1 MMADMLSTGV
11 SGLLAFQ
18 RALDTT
24 SHNIANASTD
34 GYSREQVDLV
44 TRSTTTLGSGWVGTG
59 VDVAMVRRLY
69 DELIA
74 GQARNAGSGFQQLD
88 TFSTYASRIDNLF
101 SDSTTGLAATLQNFI
116 SAVQT
121 VATTPG
127 SVPARQ
133 VLLSQAQSLVN
144 RLKSYDGSLAT
155 INSQINAQ
163 LQSEASTISTLA
175 GEIANLNA
183 KIMAAQGV
191 NQQPP
196 NSLLDERDKLLRDLA
211 THVNVTSV
219 SQSDGSLNVF
229 IGTGQVLVIGGSAAA
244 IATAPDQFD
253 PAGVRFVVQGV
264 GPPTDVTD
272 SLAGGTVGGLLQ
284 FRRQMLDPARNAIG
298 QTAATVAALVN
309 GQQAAGLDLQGQQGT
324 ALFAVGGVNALV
336 SSRNLGSATAAVTRT
351 NSGALTAADYQL
363 VYDGANWT
371 MTRADTGAAI
381 TLTGSG
387 TNASPFLGDGLSIVL
402 SGTPQA
408 GDRILIQPTRGV
420 IAGMS
425 VLQTQPEKI
434 AAAAPL
440 LTSAATGNTGNGTI
454 DAGLLTGTTP
464 WVRGDYTLR
473 FTTATNWQVTD
484 ASNAVVASGV
494 YAAGTPIAFNGLQ
507 VTVGGAP
514 AAGDSFLIK
523 DNVNGTSDNRNA
535 LQIAALLS
543 KPVLNGGTVS
553 LSDNIGRLIT
563 DIGVQ
568 TSQAQTG
575 RDAQQIVMNDAN
587 NALNSVSGVNL
598 DEEAANLVRFQQ
610 AYQAAAK
617 VIGVAN
623 TMFQSLLDATR

>member
-1 MMADMLSTGV
+1 MADMLSTGV

-59 VDVAMVRRLY
+59 VDVATVRRLY

-101 SDSTTGLAATLQNFI
+101 SDSTTGLAATLQNFV

-121 VATTPG
+121 VATTPS

-163 LQSEASTISTLA
+163 LRSEASTISTLA
-175 GEIANLNA
+175 GNIANLNA

-211 THVNVTSV
+211 THVSVTSV

-229 IGTGQVLVIGGSAAA
+229 IGTGQALVIGGSAAA

-253 PAGVRFVVQGV
+253 PVGVRFVVQGV

-284 FRRQMLDPARNAIG
+284 FRSQMLDPARNAIG

-309 GQQAAGLDLQGQQGT
+309 GQQAVGLDLQGQQGT

-336 SSRNLGSATAAVTRT
+336 SSRNLGSATAAVTRS
-351 NSGALTAADYQL
+351 NSGALTTADYQL
-363 VYDGANWT
+363 QYDGANWT

-387 TNASPFLGDGLSIVL
+387 TNASPFLGDGLSIVV

-440 LTSAATGNTGNGTI
+440 LTSASSGNTGNGTI

-587 NALNSVSGVNL
+587 NALSSVSGVNL

-617 VIGVAN
+617 VIGVAS